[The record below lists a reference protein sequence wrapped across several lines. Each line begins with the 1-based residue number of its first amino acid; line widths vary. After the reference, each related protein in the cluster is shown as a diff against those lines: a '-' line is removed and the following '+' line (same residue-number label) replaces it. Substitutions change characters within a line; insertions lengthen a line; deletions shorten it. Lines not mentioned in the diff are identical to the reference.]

1 MTRVNRTVSA
11 TAAGIAV
18 LTTASTAMAA
28 SGEAGLPQLKIETWP
43 SQLFWLVVIFGI
55 GYIFMARIVTP
66 RIGSVLEERRTR
78 LDDDLTRAREASS
91 EAAQTRADYEA
102 SLDAARNEA
111 AEFARNA
118 AADAAAKADKEGAK
132 AAKKMATKIAAAET
146 KLAAARSEAESNINF
161 IRSQSSLPVFAGF
174 GIKTLDD
181 AYNLSKIS
189 DGIVIGSSLVEMIHN
204 QSDQKEFENIYNYLR
219 KIAEAIN

>member
-91 EAAQTRADYEA
+91 EAGQTRADYEA

-146 KLAAARSEAESNINF
+146 KLAASRSEAEGNI
-161 IRSQSSLPVFAGF
+161 VAV
-174 GIKTLDD
+174 
-181 AYNLSKIS
+181 A
-189 DGIVIGSSLVEMIHN
+189 
-204 QSDQKEFENIYNYLR
+204 
-219 KIAEAIN
+219 AEAAIDAAQQLAGVKATKAQAEKAVKGAAAQGAG